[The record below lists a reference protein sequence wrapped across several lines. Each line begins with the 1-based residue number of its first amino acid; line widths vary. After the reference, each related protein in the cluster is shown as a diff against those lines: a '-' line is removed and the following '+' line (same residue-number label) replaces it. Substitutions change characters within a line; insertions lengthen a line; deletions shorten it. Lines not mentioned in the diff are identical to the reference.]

1 MPEPERTDV
10 YARITEAIV
19 AAIEAGAAGEFHM
32 PWHHDGTGVTR
43 PANVQSGK
51 AYRGVN
57 VLALWVAAC
66 VAGYPTGRWG
76 TYRQWRAVGAQV
88 RKGERGS
95 LVVFWNGAGA
105 ARPRAGE
112 ECEPEEGGEVEPKG
126 SDERRFFARGY
137 VVFNAAQV
145 DGDAPPALPRLPEA
159 ERHARAEQFLDA
171 LGITTAYGAACA
183 FYRPDTDT
191 VHLPAFEAFKD
202 AASAYS
208 VRKYMPELLPL
219 VSFRSAL

>member
-76 TYRQWRAVGAQV
+76 
-88 RKGERGS
+88 
-95 LVVFWNGAGA
+95 
-105 ARPRAGE
+105 
-112 ECEPEEGGEVEPKG
+112 
-126 SDERRFFARGY
+126 
-137 VVFNAAQV
+137 
-145 DGDAPPALPRLPEA
+145 
-159 ERHARAEQFLDA
+159 
-171 LGITTAYGAACA
+171 
-183 FYRPDTDT
+183 
-191 VHLPAFEAFKD
+191 HLPAVAGRRRPGAQGRAWQPGRVLEWRRRGTT
-202 AASAYS
+202 ASRRGMRAG
-208 VRKYMPELLPL
+208 RGRRGGAEGQ
-219 VSFRSAL
+219 